1 MFFTKPYHD
10 KIVKYI
16 ECKINNEN
24 TLILYQLA
32 RIYELPS
39 LAKYIFISYIT
50 GSFTSLA
57 ETASFKKF
65 DDFILERL
73 FANPYI
79 SNAEL
84 IKAAHSWL
92 SKEIEKRR
100 KFAQQFLIKSR
111 LHLLSDHVL
120 KDVLNHIASFTC
132 IDECV
137 VIIIE
142 EIKFRKRYPK
152 SLSTKTDINK

>member
-16 ECKINNEN
+16 QRKINNEN

-39 LAKYIFISYIT
+39 LANNIFISDIT

-57 ETASFKKF
+57 ETDSFLKF

-84 IKAAHSWL
+84 IKAANFWL
-92 SKEIEKRR
+92 SNGIGRG
-100 KFAQQFLIKSR
+100 KFARRFLKKIS
-111 LHLLSDHVL
+111 S
-120 KDVLNHIASFTC
+120 SFA
-132 IDECV
+132 
-137 VIIIE
+137 
-142 EIKFRKRYPK
+142 F
-152 SLSTKTDINK
+152 